1 MFVLKRPRIEPAA
14 YSKALFLLFL
24 FAFALRVLLALPAA
38 CDPERLCRPD
48 SASYLQPALAL
59 AGDHA
64 SSPLFFMEEQDAS
77 EDALFSRPPGYPL
90 LLAGLLALFRGSAT
104 AIFLAG
110 CLIGA
115 TTIFPVAACGRI
127 LAGRAAGLAAA
138 AFLSLNLTAISA
150 SPLILSDALL
160 GLFCAFMTQG
170 LLVALRTRS
179 LKAFSLAA
187 LAAAAGLLVKPVMFP
202 VLAVLLPFLLSWVL
216 LRDARKTFAAAAFCL
231 FLVVL
236 CLLCGFLFRGGRGGF
251 WVVDPNSGMT
261 ATHNAAAILAH
272 ATGENGDAV
281 RARLIREADAEFAAR
296 EALRSDPD
304 ARNAWLLARWLRIA
318 REHPASFLRTHFLQ
332 VGVLLPDLPT
342 FSENLGLSTG
352 GRGTLAV
359 LRQSGVAAAFRHY
372 AGEDG
377 PFLLLCASPLLLATL
392 LLYAACLCFLVFS
405 VARRR
410 WRLLALFLILAG
422 WFLTAPGPVLMP
434 RYQLPALPLL
444 CAAAGV
450 ALLLR
455 RGSAHEKNP
464 S

>member
-1 MFVLKRPRIEPAA
+1 MFVLKPPRIKSTA
-14 YSKALFLLFL
+14 YFKLLFLLFV

-38 CDPERLCRPD
+38 RDPERLCRPD

-59 AGDHA
+59 IGDDA
-64 SSPLFFMEEQDAS
+64 LRSPFSAATPLSEE
-77 EDALFSRPPGYPL
+77 ELFSRPPGYPL
-90 LLAGLLALFRGSAT
+90 LLAGLLALFRGSVA

-115 TTIFPVAACGRI
+115 ATIFPIAACGRI
-127 LAGRAAGLAAA
+127 LAGRVAGLAAA
-138 AFLSLNLTAISA
+138 AFHSLNLTAISSA
-150 SPLILSDALL
+150 PLILSDALL
-160 GLFCAFMTQG
+160 GLFCALMTQG
-170 LLVALRTRS
+170 LLIALRRRS

-187 LAAAAGLLVKPVMFP
+187 LAAAAGLLVKPVMLP
-202 VLAVLLPFLLSWVL
+202 VLAVLLPFLLSWIL

-231 FLVVL
+231 VLVVA
-236 CLLCGFLFRGGRGGF
+236 CLFCGFLFRGGQGGF

-281 RARLIREADAEFAAR
+281 RARLIEEADAEFAAR
-296 EALRSDPD
+296 EELRSDPN

-332 VGVLLPDLPT
+332 VGILLPDLPT
-342 FSENLGLSTG
+342 FSENLGLSSG

-359 LRQSGVAAAFRHY
+359 LRQNGLLAAFRHY
-372 AGEDG
+372 AGSDG
-377 PFLLLCASPLLLATL
+377 PLLLLCASPFLLATL
-392 LLYAACLCFLVFS
+392 LLYVASLCFLAFS

-410 WRLLALFLILAG
+410 WRLLALFLIPVV

-434 RYQLPALPLL
+434 RYQLPTLPLL
-444 CAAAGV
+444 CATAGA

-455 RGSAHEKNP
+455 RIPPREKNQ